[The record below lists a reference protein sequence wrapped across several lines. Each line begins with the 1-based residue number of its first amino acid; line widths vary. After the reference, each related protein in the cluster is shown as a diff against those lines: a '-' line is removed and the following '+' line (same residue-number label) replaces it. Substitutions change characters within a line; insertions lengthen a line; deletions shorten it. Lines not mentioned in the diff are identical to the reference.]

1 MEFSP
6 FQRSQDVAGTARA
19 EDYSSFGEST
29 FAIEKQRIKDD
40 LWWEQMKQ
48 MLDNLAQQGI
58 EEAEDQWGQSDFLAT
73 TVDTLVNIGLA
84 LKPDAKLA
92 AKVIAPDFAAELTR
106 WITGG
111 YDAIDPRMPG
121 RDAIMG
127 DTFFRRVSQGEK
139 LVDISEDINR
149 AFENQ
154 ASARQFQ
161 KASNALLSMA
171 TKGIKGKIDEMYP
184 MPPIEGSADTLSDIP
199 TGEFGGDLPENS
211 LYNFNLAPGKYTFFE
226 KAIDKMLGLSLIHI

>member
-73 TVDTLVNIGLA
+73 TVDTLVN
-84 LKPDAKLA
+84 
-92 AKVIAPDFAAELTR
+92 
-106 WITGG
+106 
-111 YDAIDPRMPG
+111 AISS
-121 RDAIMG
+121 II
-127 DTFFRRVSQGEK
+127 V
-139 LVDISEDINR
+139 VD
-149 AFENQ
+149 
-154 ASARQFQ
+154 
-161 KASNALLSMA
+161 
-171 TKGIKGKIDEMYP
+171 GKKIYLN
-184 MPPIEGSADTLSDIP
+184 SLSDI
-199 TGEFGGDLPENS
+199 
-211 LYNFNLAPGKYTFFE
+211 NLLT
-226 KAIDKMLGLSLIHI
+226 I